1 MVPARQTPGL
11 VGGSRTLLEDAVLE
25 GPQERPVQDEDD
37 LQFHDVS
44 DSWPEPQALGALCC
58 FTYTNARTQPRTHA
72 RRDTKARTRINTNT
86 HTNAR
91 PCFCLQP

>member
-44 DSWPEPQALGALCC
+44 DSWPEPEALCC
-58 FTYTNARTQPRTHA
+58 FSQKTNEIKTKKKEKKIERNLTAHTTTHA
-72 RRDTKARTRINTNT
+72 
-86 HTNAR
+86 NAR
-91 PCFCLQP
+91 PH